1 MPQSLS
7 KILIHMTFSTKDRVR
22 AIAYPEVRQALNAYA
37 GGILRNL
44 KCPSIIVGCVADHMH
59 ILYLQARTVTT
70 SEVAEAVKK
79 ETSRW
84 IKDQKP
90 EVKDPY
96 LVKFAWQSGY
106 AAFSVSASNAEVVK
120 AYIERQEEHHKRMT
134 FQEEYREFLEKHGV
148 EFDERY
154 VWD

>member
-1 MPQSLS
+1 
-7 KILIHMTFSTKDRVR
+7 MTFSTKDRVR
-22 AIAYPEVRQALNAYA
+22 AIAYPEVRAALNEYA

-44 KCPSIIVGCVADHMH
+44 KCPSVVVGSVIDHMH
-59 ILYLQARTVTT
+59 LLYLQARTVPTCD
-70 SEVAEAVKK
+70 VAEAVKK

-84 IKDQKP
+84 LKEQKP
-90 EVKDPY
+90 DVKDPY

-106 AAFSVSASNAEVVK
+106 AAFSVSESNVEAVR
-120 AYIERQEEHHKRMT
+120 AYIASQEEHHKRVT
-134 FQEEYREFLEKHGV
+134 FQDEYRAFLMKHGV